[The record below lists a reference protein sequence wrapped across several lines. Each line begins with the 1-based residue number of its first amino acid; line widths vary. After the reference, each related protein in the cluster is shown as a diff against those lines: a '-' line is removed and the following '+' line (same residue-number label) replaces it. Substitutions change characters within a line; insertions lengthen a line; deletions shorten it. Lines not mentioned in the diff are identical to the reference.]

1 MSPKTSTAAL
11 DSFGE
16 WQLANRRRAP
26 RHPAGGRR
34 GSKEVRKQRSIE
46 KAREE
51 AREFGQARI
60 AVREEKIMN
69 GNSAKGMA
77 RKIRVILP
85 VILRITFCL
94 AMWTIG
100 AMTMTVAEAEAQTRE
115 HRVVKELPV
124 DRVRVE
130 NLQRWVNAGH
140 DAWCRNP
147 QLVAAMTVRGVT
159 PEFTDYDFELASLM
173 NGDGK
178 VSQDRAMYTF
188 HSTDGHTTY
197 RITLRRFGWQG
208 KSAGAPESRIWV
220 PVRREKITRDSL
232 D

>member
-1 MSPKTSTAAL
+1 
-11 DSFGE
+11 
-16 WQLANRRRAP
+16 
-26 RHPAGGRR
+26 
-34 GSKEVRKQRSIE
+34 
-46 KAREE
+46 
-51 AREFGQARI
+51 
-60 AVREEKIMN
+60 MN
-69 GNSAKGMA
+69 GNGLNGMA

-100 AMTMTVAEAEAQTRE
+100 AMTMTVAEAEAEAQTPE

-124 DRVRVE
+124 DRARVE

-147 QLVAAMTVRGVT
+147 QLVAAMTVRRVA
-159 PEFTDYDFELASLM
+159 PEFTNYDFELASLM

-188 HSTDGHTTY
+188 HSMDGHTTY
-197 RITLRRFGWQG
+197 RIALRRFGWQG
-208 KSAGAPESRIWV
+208 KSAGALESRIWV
-220 PVRREKITRDSL
+220 PVRSEKITRDSL